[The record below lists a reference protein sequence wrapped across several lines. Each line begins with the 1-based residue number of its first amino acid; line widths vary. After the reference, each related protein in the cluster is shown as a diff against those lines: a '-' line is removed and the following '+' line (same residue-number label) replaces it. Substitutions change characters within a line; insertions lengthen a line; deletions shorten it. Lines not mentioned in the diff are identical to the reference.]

1 MYMSGGNQSNV
12 IITLRNPLDYNDKV
26 KYYIK
31 PIDNTLSKKW
41 IQALEHLLSND
52 YMLEKNFCFMGF
64 PNTAR
69 NLELLCNELNAA
81 VYTINMFNAT
91 LVWVNGGLESYII
104 EEHFSPDA
112 VRFGKEYPVATRF
125 DKTKENSLH
134 LIERIGLLE
143 KKSILNK
150 LHNHF
155 EILQG
160 TVNNLSPYYILADYQ
175 TKYAIRQLNVLCH
188 EIETLILSQQ
198 KQSYVPEWIRPS
210 QINTWLH
217 APRYQLTDEDRKLFI
232 LNGYNREFGT
242 VYMHWAQIGKTL
254 FEVFRDEGAPVL
266 TDTICE
272 AITHLEYYSGEFDI
286 EWGADMILND
296 TKTPWH
302 TEEQNNFTN
311 WLLQNSLD
319 PNDTNLSL
327 GYLPIGKVDLEKS
340 FGTSDIFKIWQ
351 ILETHLDIHEI
362 EVNGIKKTYSYCW
375 SDSNY
380 KQMQIDMMT
389 PGYDYS
395 SSRR

>member
-1 MYMSGGNQSNV
+1 M
-12 IITLRNPLDYNDKV
+12 
-26 KYYIK
+26 
-31 PIDNTLSKKW
+31 
-41 IQALEHLLSND
+41 
-52 YMLEKNFCFMGF
+52 
-64 PNTAR
+64 
-69 NLELLCNELNAA
+69 
-81 VYTINMFNAT
+81 
-91 LVWVNGGLESYII
+91 
-104 EEHFSPDA
+104 
-112 VRFGKEYPVATRF
+112 
-125 DKTKENSLH
+125 
-134 LIERIGLLE
+134 
-143 KKSILNK
+143 
-150 LHNHF
+150 
-155 EILQG
+155 QG

>member
-1 MYMSGGNQSNV
+1 MSGGSQSEV
-12 IITLRNPLDYNDKV
+12 IITLRNPLDYTDTV

-31 PIDNTLSKKW
+31 PNDSVLAKKW
-41 IQALEHLLSND
+41 IKALEHLLSND

-64 PNTAR
+64 PNTYR
-69 NLELLCNELNAA
+69 NLELLCDELNSA

-91 LVWVNGGLESYII
+91 LVWVNEGLESYVI
-104 EEHFSPDA
+104 EEYFTPDA

-125 DKTKENSLH
+125 DKTKENAFH

-160 TVNNLSPYYILADYQ
+160 TVDNLSQYYILADYQ

-217 APRYQLTDEDRKLFI
+217 APRYQLTDQDRNLFI
-232 LNGYNREFGT
+232 QNGYNREFGT

-266 TDTICE
+266 TNTICE

-286 EWGADMILND
+286 EWGTDMVLND
-296 TKTPWH
+296 VKTPWH
-302 TEEQNNFTN
+302 TEEQNNFKN
-311 WLLQNSLD
+311 WLIQNNLS
-319 PNDTNLSL
+319 PTDTNLSL
-327 GYLPIGKVDLEKS
+327 GYLPIGKVDIEKS

-351 ILETHLDIHEI
+351 ILETHLDIYEI

-375 SDSNY
+375 SDNNY
-380 KQMQIDMMT
+380 KQMQIDMMK